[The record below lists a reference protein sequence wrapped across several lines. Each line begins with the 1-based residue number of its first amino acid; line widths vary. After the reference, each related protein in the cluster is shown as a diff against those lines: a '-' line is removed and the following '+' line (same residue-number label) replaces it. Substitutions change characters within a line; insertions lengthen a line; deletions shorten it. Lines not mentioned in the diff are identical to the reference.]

1 MSARILSPSLEPT
14 IIPLNLAGNTAL
26 SLRARMVGS
35 SVATVEF
42 VRTTGSS
49 ERVIAPFGITA
60 THTSPHT
67 GSETPLAPTNGAFR
81 CTCDS
86 PVHIRYHGRLV
97 CTLAPKT
104 QMSFEVAP
112 EFIHLDEQ

>member
-42 VRTTGSS
+42 VRTGGT
-49 ERVIAPFGITA
+49 
-60 THTSPHT
+60 
-67 GSETPLAPTNGAFR
+67 
-81 CTCDS
+81 
-86 PVHIRYHGRLV
+86 
-97 CTLAPKT
+97 K
-104 QMSFEVAP
+104 EV
-112 EFIHLDEQ
+112 FL